1 MSETTHLIQDEAVQ
15 KALVPSKLIPVMA
28 QVFRDVSSGSL
39 KMLPRG
45 ALFHTNGNIFAVM
58 SAALPS
64 FGVCG
69 CKAAIFPGP
78 ATAAANTQQ
87 SVVLLFDLETGA
99 LKGIVSA
106 EHITVARTAASTA
119 AATDALALPDASV
132 LCLLG
137 AGNQAMGHAR
147 AICAI
152 RPIREIRVW
161 DVDSARA
168 QAACAT
174 LTQEGLG
181 DARPT
186 ATAEEAVRGAQI
198 ICTVSKAKEPILY
211 GDWLMP
217 GAHVNAVGACSP
229 MARELDL
236 SVLKRGQVY
245 VDQRQAVLES
255 AGDLLI
261 PMKAG
266 QYSQEEIR
274 GEIGEVLNG
283 SCPGRAEG
291 DRDTVTV
298 YETTGLAAQ
307 DVAAAYAVL
316 QNTTNASTFQ
326 F

>member
-1 MSETTHLIQDEAVQ
+1 MTEMTRLIQDEAVQ
-15 KALVPSKLIPVMA
+15 KALVPSRLIPVME
-28 QVFRDVSSGSL
+28 QVFRDVSGGTL
-39 KMLPRG
+39 KMLPRV

-58 SAALPS
+58 AASLPS

-69 CKAAIFPGP
+69 CKSAIFPGP

-99 LKGIVSA
+99 LKGVVSA
-106 EHITVARTAASTA
+106 EHITVARTAAATA
-119 AATDALALPDASV
+119 AATHTLALPDASV

-137 AGNQAMGHAR
+137 AGNQALGHAR
-147 AICAI
+147 AICTI
-152 RPIREIRVW
+152 RPIREIRIW
-161 DVDSARA
+161 DVDPARA
-168 QAACAT
+168 RTACAT
-174 LTQEGLG
+174 LNGEGLG
-181 DARPT
+181 LVRTT

-198 ICTVSKAKEPILY
+198 ICTVSKAQEPILY

-229 MARELDL
+229 LARELDL

-266 QYSQEEIR
+266 LYDEQEIT

-283 SCPGRAEG
+283 TCPGRAQG
-291 DRDTVTV
+291 DRETVTV

-316 QNTTNASTFQ
+316 QNTPDTATFR

>member
-1 MSETTHLIQDEAVQ
+1 MTDRTYLIQDTAVQ
-15 KALVPSKLIPVMA
+15 KALVPSKLIPVME

-45 ALFHTNGNIFAVM
+45 VLFHTNGNIFAVM
-58 SAALPS
+58 SAALPR

-87 SVVLLFDLETGA
+87 SVVLLFELETGA

-106 EHITVARTAASTA
+106 EHITVARTAAATA
-119 AATDALALPDASV
+119 AATNALALPDASV

-152 RPIREIRVW
+152 RPIREIRIW
-161 DVDSARA
+161 DVDPARA

-174 LTQEGLG
+174 LSGENLGLVK
-181 DARPT
+181 T
-186 ATAEEAVRGAQI
+186 ALTAEEAVRGAQI

-236 SVLKRGQVY
+236 SVLRRGKVY

-261 PMKAG
+261 PIKAG
-266 QYSQEEIR
+266 QYTEEEIA

-283 SCPGRAEG
+283 TCPGRAQG
-291 DRDTVTV
+291 DRTTVTI

-316 QNTTNASTFQ
+316 QNTSEATAFQ